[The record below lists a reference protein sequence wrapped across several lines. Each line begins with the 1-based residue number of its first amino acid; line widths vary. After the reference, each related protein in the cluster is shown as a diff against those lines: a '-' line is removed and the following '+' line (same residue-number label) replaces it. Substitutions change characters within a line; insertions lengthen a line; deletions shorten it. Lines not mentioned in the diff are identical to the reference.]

1 MLIIKIILIILF
13 ILALFKLNFYET
25 FISFEKNKWNNPD
38 IKNSHNC
45 LSYALDDIELTRKNQ
60 RKLLV
65 KKRNG
70 KFTCENLKEA
80 LLKLN
85 NKYYEINKND
95 KCKNHF
101 YKIAYLVDKNNKY
114 FHLLRKDTEE
124 NEWSHKN
131 HFSKITKLDSDG
143 NKIINP
149 EENKFKYKIKNNKF
163 VNYNN
168 FCGYMCIPENYYIN

>member
-1 MLIIKIILIILF
+1 MKIPLFIILLIIILKKCKVIE
-13 ILALFKLNFYET
+13 N
-25 FISFEKNKWNNPD
+25 FISFEKKKWNNPD

-45 LSYALDDIELTRKNQ
+45 LSYALDDIELKRKNQ
-60 RKLLV
+60 RKLFV

-70 KFTCENLKEA
+70 KFKCKNLKDS
-80 LLKLN
+80 LLNLN
-85 NKYYEINKND
+85 SNYYEINKNN

-114 FHLLRKDTEE
+114 FHFLRKDTEE
-124 NEWSHKN
+124 NSWSHKN
-131 HFSKITKLDSDG
+131 HFNKITNLDSDG

-168 FCGYMCIPENYYIN
+168 FCGYLCIPENYYIN